1 MAVLEATADDAQQA
15 IVDELDFFDEWSDR
29 YRYLIDMGRALPE
42 FPETLQTERY
52 RIDGCQSQ
60 VWLVASGDAR
70 KVLLRATSDAAI
82 VSGLI
87 AVLLRIYS
95 ERSAAE
101 ILVTK
106 PRFIEDSGL
115 SRYLSP
121 TRSNGLG
128 AMLESIYAHAQQ
140 LQSASA

>member
-1 MAVLEATADDAQQA
+1 MSPSEASADEAQQA
-15 IVDELDFFDEWSDR
+15 IIDELAFFDDWSDR
-29 YRYLIDMGRALPE
+29 YRYLIDMGRALPDY
-42 FPETLQTERY
+42 PPDLQTEQY

-60 VWLVASGDAR
+60 VWLSAQGDAAC
-70 KVLLRATSDAAI
+70 VQLQAISDAAI

-95 ERSAAE
+95 QRSAAE
-101 ILVTK
+101 ILATT
-106 PRFIEDSGL
+106 PRFIEESGL

-128 AMLESIYAHAQQ
+128 AMLKSIYAHAQH
-140 LQSASA
+140 LAA

>member
-1 MAVLEATADDAQQA
+1 MSTPTEATADEAQQA
-15 IVDELDFFDEWSDR
+15 IIDELGFFDDWSDR
-29 YRYLIDMGRALPE
+29 YRYLIDMGRNLPA
-42 FPETLQTERY
+42 FPEELQVEQY

-60 VWLVASGDAR
+60 VWMVADGDASC
-70 KVLLRATSDAAI
+70 VQLQAVSDAAI

-95 ERSAAE
+95 GRSAAE
-101 ILVTK
+101 ILTTK
-106 PRFIEDSGL
+106 PYFIEESGL

-128 AMLESIYAHAQQ
+128 SMLENIYAKAG
-140 LQSASA
+140 SMAG